1 MTNTTKNGGR
11 QTALNL
17 DGGSF
22 DEATYRAELI
32 AAGLPAEDAAA
43 VAAKTAN
50 ARRDALNANEY
61 RLKLIDAGMG
71 VEQAKKAA
79 ATAARF
85 MGTPEA
91 KSAEPSRIE
100 GFQSVGAV
108 VGRSVPTAKKA
119 TAAPKAQRKE
129 PAIIQRTAKPGA
141 ITTPQQNK
149 LLDVGAEIAGT
160 RQDEYGEFMSF
171 THAVLCQVGLPRA
184 KTDARDFMR
193 KSGDAWMY
201 VQAGMLDEG
210 GVPVPQPVPYGA
222 MPRLALAWVSSYAKR
237 FGTREIPIGDS
248 AAEFLRLMGMES
260 EGRRY
265 TTLRK
270 QMHALAACRLQLGF
284 KGRTFN
290 PSSPIEQF
298 DAWLTN
304 KETQQPSLWPGVMVL
319 SESYFSSLM
328 DSAVPLDNRALHA
341 LKGSALALD
350 VYAWLAHRLHRI
362 EGRPVVLHWKSLRE
376 QFAQEYQGK
385 DPDKDFKKQFLPILR
400 NVQVVYPQAK
410 VKQVTGGLMLMA
422 SPPPIPKKS

>member
-17 DGGSF
+17 DGGAF
-22 DEATYRAELI
+22 DEAAYRAELI

-71 VEQAKKAA
+71 VEQAKRAAAA
-79 ATAARF
+79 ATRF
-85 MGTPEA
+85 NRATEVQQV
-91 KSAEPSRIE
+91 EPVPVA
-100 GFQSVGAV
+100 GFQSVGAI
-108 VGRSVPTAKKA
+108 VGRSVPAAKKEP
-119 TAAPKAQRKE
+119 AAPKAQRKE

-141 ITTPQQNK
+141 VITAQQNK
-149 LLDVGAEIAGT
+149 LLGVGAQIAAT
-160 RQDEYGEFMSF
+160 TQDEYGEFMSF
-171 THAVLCQVGLPRA
+171 THAVLCQVGLPRS
-184 KTDARDFMR
+184 KTDAREFMR
-193 KSGDAWMY
+193 KSGDAWVN
-201 VQAGMLDEG
+201 VQAGWLDEG
-210 GVPVPQPVPYGA
+210 KGPVQQPIPYGA

-237 FGTREIPIGDS
+237 YNTREIPIGDS
-248 AAEFLRLMGMES
+248 AADFLRLMGYDRQG
-260 EGRRY
+260 GRY
-265 TTLRK
+265 STLRP

-290 PSSPIEQF
+290 GQPVEQF
-298 DAWLTN
+298 DAWLAN
-304 KETQQPSLWPGVMVL
+304 KETQQPSLWPGVMML
-319 SESYFSSLM
+319 SESYFNSLM

-362 EGRPVVLHWKSLRE
+362 EGRPVILHWKSLRE

-385 DPDKDFKKQFLPILR
+385 DPDKDFKKKFLPVLR

-410 VKQVTGGLMLMA
+410 VKQVTGGLMLMG

>member
-17 DGGSF
+17 GGEAF
-22 DEATYRAELI
+22 DEAAYCALLI
-32 AAGLPAEDAAA
+32 DAGLPPDDAAA
-43 VAAKTAN
+43 VASKTAS

-100 GFQSVGAV
+100 GFQSVGAI
-108 VGRSVPTAKKA
+108 VGRSVPAAKKEP
-119 TAAPKAQRKE
+119 AAPKAQRKE

-141 ITTPQQNK
+141 VITAQQNK
-149 LLDVGAEIAGT
+149 LLGVGAQIAAT
-160 RQDEYGEFMSF
+160 TQDEYGEFMSF
-171 THAVLCQVGLPRA
+171 THAVLCQVGLPRS
-184 KTDARDFMR
+184 KTDAREFMR
-193 KSGDAWMY
+193 KSGDAWVN
-201 VQAGMLDEG
+201 VQAGWLDEG
-210 GVPVPQPVPYGA
+210 KGPVQQPIPYGA

-237 FGTREIPIGDS
+237 YSTREIPIGDS
-248 AAEFLRLMGMES
+248 AADFLRLMGYDRQG
-260 EGRRY
+260 GRY
-265 TTLRK
+265 STLRP

-290 PSSPIEQF
+290 GQPVEQF
-298 DAWLTN
+298 DAWVADG
-304 KETQQPSLWPGVMVL
+304 KAGQRSLWPGVMKL
-319 SESYFSSLM
+319 SEGYFNSLM

-362 EGRPVVLHWKSLRE
+362 EGRPVILHWKSLRE
-376 QFAQEYQGK
+376 QFAQEYTGK
-385 DPDKDFKKQFLPILR
+385 DPDKDFKDAFLPQLR
-400 NVQVVYPQAK
+400 NVLAVYPQAK
-410 VKQVTGGLMLMA
+410 VKQVTGGLMLMG

>member
-1 MTNTTKNGGR
+1 MTNLSKNGAR
-11 QTALNL
+11 QTALDL
-17 DGGSF
+17 DGRSF

-32 AAGLPAEDAAA
+32 AAGLPADDAAA
-43 VAAKTAN
+43 VASKTA
-50 ARRDALNANEY
+50 AAHREALSLNQY
-61 RLKLIDAGMG
+61 RVKLIDSGMG
-71 VEQAKKAA
+71 VEQAKRAA
-79 ATAARF
+79 AAAARF
-85 MGTPEA
+85 NSSPAA
-91 KSAEPSRIE
+91 KQIEPGPVA
-100 GFQSVGAV
+100 GFQSVG
-108 VGRSVPTAKKA
+108 GLIGKSVPAAKKEP
-119 TAAPKAQRKE
+119 AAPKAQRKE

-141 ITTPQQNK
+141 IITAQQNK
-149 LLDVGAEIAGT
+149 LLDVGAEIAST
-160 RQDEYGEFMSF
+160 KQDEYGEFMSF

-184 KTDARDFMR
+184 KTDAREFMR
-193 KSGDAWMY
+193 KSGDAWVN
-201 VQAGMLDEG
+201 VQAGWLDEG
-210 GVPVPQPVPYGA
+210 KGPVQQPIPYGA

-237 FGTREIPIGDS
+237 YNTREIPIGDS

-265 TTLRK
+265 ATLRK

-290 PSSPIEQF
+290 GQPVEQF
-298 DAWLTN
+298 DAWLANGKDEQRT
-304 KETQQPSLWPGVMVL
+304 LWPGVMVL
-319 SESYFSSLM
+319 SDVYFNSLM
-328 DSAVPLDNRALHA
+328 ESAVPLDNRALHA

-362 EGRPVVLHWKSLRE
+362 EGRPVILHWKSLRE

-410 VKQVTGGLMLMA
+410 VKQVTGGLMLMG